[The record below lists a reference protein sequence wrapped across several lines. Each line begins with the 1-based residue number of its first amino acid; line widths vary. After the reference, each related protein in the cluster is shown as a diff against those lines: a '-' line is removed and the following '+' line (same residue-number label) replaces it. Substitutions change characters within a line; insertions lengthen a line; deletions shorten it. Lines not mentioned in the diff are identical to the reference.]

1 MRAFDFDLKGL
12 QVFVIAAQTGS
23 MTETAKRLGL
33 TQSSVSQTLSM
44 LEKNLKVE
52 LLDRSVRPLGLTIAG
67 RYFFDQ
73 SSHLLSQAEQTQKV
87 FTQGTFELLH
97 LVRIAMVD
105 SLVTS
110 LGKPLIDVVK
120 RRTENWT
127 LSTGR
132 SHMHADALV
141 SRQVDI
147 IISDDALEDSDN
159 LCRYPILSEPF
170 VLVVPL
176 DFKWEDESL
185 SSLSDI
191 KRLLQQLDF
200 VRYTSDSLIGTSI
213 ERYLRRLG
221 VQPPVRLQLDNTFAV
236 LSMVASGLGWTITT
250 PLCLYQSGIA
260 LDQVRCQPL
269 PTNDSFKRRL
279 TLVCR
284 RHELGDLPE
293 EMARDSCQIMTQC
306 FLPELEKDLPW
317 LLPSIDIGS

>member
-1 MRAFDFDLKGL
+1 LRAFDFDLKGL

-23 MTETAKRLGL
+23 MTEAAKRLGL

-44 LEKNLKVE
+44 LENNLKVE

-87 FTQGTFELLH
+87 FTQGTFEQLH

-105 SLVTS
+105 SLATS
-110 LGKPLIDVVK
+110 LGKPLIEVVK
-120 RRTENWT
+120 KRTENWSLT
-127 LSTGR
+127 TGR

-147 IISDDALEDSDN
+147 IISDDALEDSDD

-176 DFKWEDESL
+176 NFSWEHEGL
-185 SSLSDI
+185 SSITDI
-191 KRLLQQLDF
+191 KRLLQKLDF
-200 VRYTSDSLIGTSI
+200 VRYSNDSLIGTSI
-213 ERYLRRLG
+213 ERYLRRVG
-221 VQPPVRLQLDNTFAV
+221 IEPAMRLQLDNTFAV

-250 PLCLYQSGIA
+250 PLCLYQSGIP
-260 LDQVRCQPL
+260 LEQVSCQSL
-269 PTNDSFKRRL
+269 PANDGFKRRL
-279 TLVCR
+279 TLVTR
-284 RHELGDLPE
+284 RHELSDLAE
-293 EMARDSCQIMTQC
+293 KMARDSCQIMSQC

-317 LLPSIDIGS
+317 LVSAIDIG

>member
-1 MRAFDFDLKGL
+1 MRTFDFDLKSL

-44 LEKNLKVE
+44 LENNLKVE

-87 FTQGTFELLH
+87 FTQGTFEKLH

-105 SLVTS
+105 SLATS
-110 LGKPLIDVVK
+110 LGKPLLEVVK
-120 RRTENWT
+120 KRTENWSLT
-127 LSTGR
+127 TGR

-147 IISDDALEDSDN
+147 IISDDALEDCDD

-176 DFKWEDESL
+176 DYRWNSKGLCSTD
-185 SSLSDI
+185 DI
-191 KRLLQQLDF
+191 KRLQQQLDF
-200 VRYTSDSLIGTSI
+200 VRYTNDSLIGTSI
-213 ERYLRRLG
+213 ERYLRRVG
-221 VQPPVRLQLDNTFAV
+221 IEPAMRLQLDNTFAV

-250 PLCLYQSGIA
+250 PLCLYQSGISLA
-260 LDQVRCQPL
+260 RVSCQPL
-269 PTNDSFKRRL
+269 PANDGFNRRL
-279 TLVCR
+279 TLVTR
-284 RHELGDLPE
+284 RHELSELAE
-293 EMARDSCQIMTQC
+293 KMAADSCQIMSQS

-317 LLPSIDIGS
+317 LVSAIDIG

>member
-52 LLDRSVRPLGLTIAG
+52 LLDRSVRPLALTIAG

-87 FTQGTFELLH
+87 FTQGTFEQLH

-105 SLVTS
+105 SLATS
-110 LGKPLIDVVK
+110 LGKPLIEVVK
-120 RRTENWT
+120 RRTENWSLT
-127 LSTGR
+127 TGR

-147 IISDDALEDSDN
+147 IISDDALEDCDD

-176 DFKWEDESL
+176 NLSCQSEDV
-185 SSLSDI
+185 SSINDI
-191 KRLLQQLDF
+191 NRLLQKLDF
-200 VRYTSDSLIGTSI
+200 VRYTNDSLIGTNI
-213 ERYLRRLG
+213 ERYLRRVGLE
-221 VQPPVRLQLDNTFAV
+221 PAMRLQLDNTFAV

-250 PLCLYQSGIA
+250 PLCLYQSGIPLA
-260 LDQVRCQPL
+260 QVRCLPL
-269 PTNDSFKRRL
+269 PVNDGFNRRL
-279 TLVCR
+279 TLVTR
-284 RHELGDLPE
+284 RHELSDLAE
-293 EMARDSCQIMTQC
+293 QMARDSCQIMSQC

-317 LLPSIDIGS
+317 LVSAIDIG